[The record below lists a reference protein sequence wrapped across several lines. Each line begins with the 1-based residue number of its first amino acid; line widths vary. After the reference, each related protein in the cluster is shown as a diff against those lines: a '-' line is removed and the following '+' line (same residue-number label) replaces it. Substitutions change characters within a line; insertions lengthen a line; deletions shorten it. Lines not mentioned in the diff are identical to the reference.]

1 MSDNRQ
7 VLLEI
12 ATRAQELT
20 YAETA
25 VLALAED
32 NGQTVYYAAAV
43 GKHADVIV
51 DRRGQ
56 SANSGLCGVAFQ
68 GSDPVLV
75 CDTTGDRRVHQDY
88 VEALGITTALAV
100 PLRHNNELL
109 GAIMV
114 LNRVDGQPF
123 NAQTEQTLAT
133 YAQKAATQLQS
144 AIAQGAF

>member
-7 VLLEI
+7 LLLEI
-12 ATRAQELT
+12 ATHAQELT
-20 YAETA
+20 HAETA

-32 NGQTVYYAAAV
+32 NEQTVYYAAAV

-51 DRRGQ
+51 DRRV
-56 SANSGLCGVAFQ
+56 NSDHFGLCGVAFQ
-68 GSDPVLV
+68 GNDSVLV
-75 CDTTGDRRVHQDY
+75 CNTVGDVRMRQDY
-88 VEALGITTALAV
+88 VEALGINSAIAV
-100 PLRHNNELL
+100 PLRYDNKLL
-109 GAIMV
+109 GAIMT

-123 NAQTEQTLAT
+123 NAQTEQVLAT

>member
-7 VLLEI
+7 LLLEI
-12 ATRAQELT
+12 ATHAQELT
-20 YAETA
+20 HAETA

-32 NGQTVYYAAAV
+32 NEQTVYYAAAV
-43 GKHADVIV
+43 GKHAKVIV

-56 SANSGLCGVAFQ
+56 AANSGLCGVAFQ

-75 CDTTGDRRVHQDY
+75 GDTAGDRRVRQDY

-100 PLRHNNELL
+100 PLRHENELL
-109 GAIMV
+109 GAILV
-114 LNRVDGQPF
+114 LNRLDGQAF
-123 NAQTEQTLAT
+123 DAQTEQTLAT
-133 YAQKAATQLQS
+133 YAPKATAQLQD

>member
-7 VLLEI
+7 LLLEI
-12 ATRAQELT
+12 ATHAQELT
-20 YAETA
+20 RAETA

-51 DRRGQ
+51 DRRSK

-68 GSDPVLV
+68 GIDPVLV
-75 CDTTGDRRVHQDY
+75 IDTTSDPRVRQDY
-88 VEALGITTALAV
+88 VEMLDITTALAM
-100 PLRHNNELL
+100 PLCSDSELL

-114 LNRVDGQPF
+114 LNRLDGQPF
-123 NAQTEQTLAT
+123 DAQVEQSLAA
-133 YAQKAATQLQS
+133 YAQKAATQLHA